1 MNLFIPLT
9 KDRFRL
15 LKEDPRLT
23 FRDYNT
29 NSTTVVPVGSI
40 ISFEKVKVNKLTR
53 PDNTIN
59 ILIRVVMDD
68 PQHTMKKYGGKASY
82 GHYAY
87 LPIVD
92 LREIELEPVIG
103 MP

>member
-15 LKEDPRLT
+15 LKEDPRLA

-29 NSTTVVPVGSI
+29 HSSILLPVGSI
-40 ISFEKVKVNKLTR
+40 ISFDKLKVNKLTK
-53 PDNTIN
+53 PESIVN

-68 PQHTMKKYGGKASY
+68 PEHTMKKYGGKASY

-87 LPIVD
+87 LPIVA
-92 LREIELEPVIG
+92 LRELELEPVIG